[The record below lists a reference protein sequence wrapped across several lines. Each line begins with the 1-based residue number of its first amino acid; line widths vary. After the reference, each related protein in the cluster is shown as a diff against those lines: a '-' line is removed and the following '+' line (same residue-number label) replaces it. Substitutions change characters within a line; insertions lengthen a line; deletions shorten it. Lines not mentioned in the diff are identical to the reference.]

1 LFLEILAI
9 VILVLFA
16 LFAAV
21 LLIPFDLTVEAS
33 MAQTSM
39 RSSVIVRWLG
49 IRLLRRDIPGK
60 EKKRAKQ
67 VKQGQEAGSSRLDL
81 LARVPRLLSLLVDA
95 APSLVGILKGFGRA
109 VRFRRLSIDVSFGVG
124 DPADTAVL
132 AGYLWSFAWALD
144 FLPRTSLS
152 LRPDMER
159 ARLDGY
165 VSAELG
171 IRLLPIVVAFLIAY
185 TKKPFRRLVKEARQG
200 W

>member
-1 LFLEILAI
+1 MFLEILAI

-16 LFAAV
+16 LCAAV

-33 MAQTSM
+33 KTETSM
-39 RSSVIVRWLG
+39 TSHVIVRWLG
-49 IRLLRRDIPGK
+49 VRLLRRDMPGK
-60 EKKRAKQ
+60 ER
-67 VKQGQEAGSSRLDL
+67 KQGKQGPEAGGRRLDL
-81 LARVPRLLSLLVDA
+81 PARVPRLLSLLVDA
-95 APSLVGILKGFGRA
+95 TPSLIGIFKRFGRA

-132 AGYLWSFAWALD
+132 AGYLWSFAWAFDL
-144 FLPRTSLS
+144 LPRTSLS

-159 ARLDGY
+159 ARLDGS

-171 IRLLPIVVAFLIAY
+171 VRLLPIAEAFLIAY
-185 TKKPFRRLVKEARQG
+185 TKKPFRRLLREARRG

>member
-1 LFLEILAI
+1 MFLEILAI

-33 MAQTSM
+33 VAPTSM

-60 EKKRAKQ
+60 GKKRAKQ
-67 VKQGQEAGSSRLDL
+67 AKQGQEAESSRLDL
-81 LARVPRLLSLLVDA
+81 LARVPRFLSLLVDA
-95 APSLVGILKGFGRA
+95 APSLVGIFRSFGRA
-109 VRFRRLSIDVSFGVG
+109 IRFRRLSIDVSFGVG
-124 DPADTAVL
+124 DPADTAIL

-144 FLPRTSLS
+144 FMPRTSLS
-152 LRPDMER
+152 LHPDMER
-159 ARLDGY
+159 ERLDGY
-165 VSAELG
+165 ISAELG
-171 IRLLPIVVAFLIAY
+171 VRLLPIVVAFLNAY

>member
-21 LLIPFDLTVEAS
+21 LLIPFNLTVEAS
-33 MAQTSM
+33 MAERSMTS
-39 RSSVIVRWLG
+39 SIVVRWLG
-49 IRLLRRDIPGK
+49 IRLLRRNTPGK
-60 EKKRAKQ
+60 VGEEGKQ
-67 VKQGQEAGSSRLDL
+67 APEQGRSRRDL
-81 LARVPRLLSLLVDA
+81 VARGPRLLSLLVDA
-95 APSLVGILKGFGRA
+95 APSLVGILRSFGRA

-159 ARLDGY
+159 ERLDGS

-171 IRLLPIVVAFLIAY
+171 VRLLPIAQAFLMAY
-185 TKKPFRRLVKEARQG
+185 TKKPFRRLLREVRRG
-200 W
+200 

>member
-33 MAQTSM
+33 KTETSM
-39 RSSVIVRWLG
+39 TSSVVVRWLG
-49 IRLLRRDIPGK
+49 VRLLRRNLPGK
-60 EKKRAKQ
+60 GREQGKRGKQ
-67 VKQGQEAGSSRLDL
+67 APEGGSRLDL

-95 APSLVGILKGFGRA
+95 APSLVGIFKRFGRA

-124 DPADTAVL
+124 DPAETAVL
-132 AGYLWSFAWALD
+132 AGYLWSFAWAFDL
-144 FLPRTSLS
+144 LPRTSLA
-152 LRPDMER
+152 LHPDMER
-159 ARLDGY
+159 ARLDGS

-171 IRLLPIVVAFLIAY
+171 VRLLPIAEAFLIAY
-185 TKKPFRRLVKEARQG
+185 TKKPFRRLLREARRG

>member
-1 LFLEILAI
+1 MFLEILAI

-16 LFAAV
+16 LSAAV

-33 MAQTSM
+33 KTETSM
-39 RSSVIVRWLG
+39 TSRVIVRWLG
-49 IRLLRRDIPGK
+49 VRLLRRDMPGK
-60 EKKRAKQ
+60 ERKQ
-67 VKQGQEAGSSRLDL
+67 GKQGQEAGGSRLDL
-81 LARVPRLLSLLVDA
+81 PARVPRLLSLLVDA
-95 APSLVGILKGFGRA
+95 TPSLVGIFKRFGRA

-132 AGYLWSFAWALD
+132 AGYLWSFAWAFDL
-144 FLPRTSLS
+144 LPRTSLS

-159 ARLDGY
+159 ARLSGS

-171 IRLLPIVVAFLIAY
+171 VRLLPIAEAFLIAY
-185 TKKPFRRLVKEARQG
+185 TKKPFRRLLREARRG